1 MADRSSPRT
10 LGPGYVILLFG
21 LVSFAGDIIYEGGR
35 AIIPSYLKLLG
46 LAAVSV
52 GAILGGAEAIG
63 YLMRLIAGSL
73 VDKTR
78 LYWIFIFLGYGLL
91 VAIPLL
97 GLFSSIWVAVFLV
110 IIERIAKGIRAPS
123 RDAVF
128 STLTE
133 GVGVGKAFGVHE
145 FMDQLGAVTGP
156 LIVAFVLYRTDDAY
170 DVAFLAL
177 FVPYA
182 LLVLVLGILYSITHQ
197 AFEES
202 LKNETISSNEKT
214 GFEKRRFAYYSLAV
228 FLNTTFLL
236 PMGLILYVST
246 SIVDAWLVPI
256 IALLIQLVDAFA
268 ALIAGFLYDRLG
280 IHILSVI
287 FLLSIFP
294 SLIVVNQSESALIAV
309 SIVFGIVYGA
319 QESVYRARIT
329 HFAQARKRGTA
340 YGIFNVVY
348 GLSLLFAGTL
358 FGFLL
363 DYRASFVTVV
373 AVVTTFQLIAVFFL
387 YWSERGG

>member
-1 MADRSSPRT
+1 MADKASLRIPSPA
-10 LGPGYVILLFG
+10 LVILLFG

-46 LAAVSV
+46 LTAISV

-63 YLMRLIAGSL
+63 YIMRLVAGSL

-97 GLFSSIWVAVFLV
+97 GVFPSIWVAIFLV
-110 IIERIAKGIRAPS
+110 IVERIAKGIRAPS

-170 DVAFLAL
+170 DTAFLAL
-177 FVPYA
+177 FIPYI

-197 AFEES
+197 AFEER
-202 LKNETISSNEKT
+202 LEEEPVGVDEKAS
-214 GFEKRRFAYYSLAV
+214 FEKRRFAYYSLAV
-228 FLNTTFLL
+228 FINTTFLF

-246 SIVDAWLVPI
+246 SIVDPWLVPM

-268 ALIAGFLYDRLG
+268 ALVAGFLYDRLG
-280 IHILSVI
+280 IHVLSVI

-294 SLIVVNQSESALIAV
+294 SFLVVHQSESALLGVA
-309 SIVFGIVYGA
+309 IVFGVVYGA

-340 YGIFNVVY
+340 YGIFNVIY
-348 GLSLLFAGTL
+348 GLSLLLAGTL

-363 DYRASFVTVV
+363 EFQASFSTIVVLVTI
-373 AVVTTFQLIAVFFL
+373 FQLIAIFCL
-387 YWSERGG
+387 YWSENKA